1 MHEDLSS
8 KDAEI
13 RKREGIIAAKDEENK
28 RLKAELEKMKA
39 KK

>member
-13 RKREGIIAAKDEENK
+13 RKRESVIAEKDEENK
-28 RLKAELEKMKA
+28 RLKAEIAKMKA